1 MIKVITSRFICHNKY
16 IEESELERA
25 VMIQS
30 KEAKQLT
37 YELLENNYIQMQE
50 LRKTISS
57 TVPSKSLYLYYCDL
71 MSVARVQ
78 LTRCYQSSANLI
90 VRRQWEAEQQARLLE
105 KQERIEAITATL
117 RASGGNEEQ
126 LRDIQEMMSPLE
138 TEALAKV
145 HSKLSGL
152 SNALAQSSD
161 TLLLLKIFL
170 KLRIK

>member
-1 MIKVITSRFICHNKY
+1 
-16 IEESELERA
+16 
-25 VMIQS
+25 MIQS

-57 TVPSKSLYLYYCDL
+57 TVPSKSLYLYYCDPTN
-71 MSVARVQ
+71 VARVQ
-78 LTRCYQSSANLI
+78 LSRCYQISANLI
-90 VRRQWEAEQQARLLE
+90 VRRQWETEQHARLLE
-105 KQERIEAITATL
+105 KQERIEAITAHL
-117 RASGGNEEQ
+117 RATGGNEEQ
-126 LRDIQEMMSPLE
+126 LRDIQEMMTPPE

-161 TLLLLKIFL
+161 TLLLLKIFW